1 MWTFELMN
9 ENGDYV
15 LRHPEHG
22 KMVVGVWA
30 ADNTI
35 GAGNID
41 EAIQIAE
48 RAFTTSEGGN
58 ND

>member
-1 MWTFELMN
+1 MWTFEQMN

-15 LRHPEHG
+15 LRHPQHG
-22 KMVVGVWA
+22 KMTVGVWA
-30 ADNTI
+30 ADNPI

-41 EAIQIAE
+41 EAITIAE
-48 RAFTTSEGGN
+48 RAFTPIEGEN